1 MYQIGTDAAEGETH
15 GLELEIAAH
24 CAAAKAKGGE
34 ERGAAAHERVEDEIA
49 FIGGSEENAFEEGDG
64 LLRGV
69 LAEFFLPGFRGRNGP
84 DGLHLLAAGDF
95 LHALIVEGVAGLFA
109 LGSPDDGFG
118 GVSEIAAGK
127 IGRGIGLDPGD
138 VVQELEFELLHGEA
152 DGMDDVAGAADPDG
166 AVGLEDAPAGGEPEA
181 VEFMIGV
188 GAAGAVPFAFVD
200 ADHAAGVAGDAVVGE
215 EVGRVGEDEVDGIFG
230 EGGEDI
236 EAIALE
242 DADVMLVI
250 AEDGGGKVRR
260 RADCGL
266 RGGRLGKWGEFGHD
280 GGFLRCVLIDRDR

>member
-1 MYQIGTDAAEGETH
+1 MTIGTKSFTGYLVPFAVGFDAHKPALFSKRGNST
-15 GLELEIAAH
+15 
-24 CAAAKAKGGE
+24 
-34 ERGAAAHERVEDEIA
+34 GAAAHEGIEDEIA
-49 FIGGSEENAFEEGDG
+49 FAGGSEEDAFEEGDG

-95 LHALIVEGVAGLFA
+95 LHMLIVEGVAGLFA
-109 LGSPDDGFG
+109 LGGPDDGFG
-118 GVSEIAAGK
+118 GMGEIAAGK
-127 IGRGIGLDPGD
+127 VGRGIGLDPGD

-152 DGMDDVAGAADPDG
+152 DRMDDVAGAADPDG
-166 AVGLEDAPAGGEPEA
+166 AVGLEDALAGGEPEA

-230 EGGEDI
+230 QGGEDI

-250 AEDGGGKVRR
+250 AEDGGGEVRR
-260 RADCGL
+260 RGGGCW
-266 RGGRLGKWGEFGHD
+266 RGGRLGEWGEFGHD

>member
-1 MYQIGTDAAEGETH
+1 MGGMFAELLFPLLGRLDFPDGFHLFVVVGELH
-15 GLELEIAAH
+15 FLV
-24 CAAAKAKGGE
+24 
-34 ERGAAAHERVEDEIA
+34 VED
-49 FIGGSEENAFEEGDG
+49 
-64 LLRGV
+64 
-69 LAEFFLPGFRGRNGP
+69 
-84 DGLHLLAAGDF
+84 
-95 LHALIVEGVAGLFA
+95 VAGF
-109 LGSPDDGFG
+109 GVFGGPDDGFG
-118 GVSEIAAGK
+118 GVSEIAARK
-127 IGRGIGLDPGD
+127 IGRRVGLNPGD
-138 VVQELEFELLHGEA
+138 VVEELEAELLHGEA

-215 EVGRVGEDEVDGIFG
+215 EVGRVGEDEVDGIFWQ
-230 EGGEDI
+230 GGEDI

-266 RGGRLGKWGEFGHD
+266 RGGRLGKWREFGHD
-280 GGFLRCVLIDRDR
+280 WFF